1 MSPHSK
7 TTLAI
12 SLAIVA
18 TSLPSVFAAD
28 SCISLAGSS
37 QCPAFSSASISTD
50 STLTGLFPFLSYVS
64 DRASFDRY
72 LSSYVNSSFVEQ
84 RYVNLLGC
92 TKVNLDNTTDLYARY
107 TTSVLCNAIVQNSL
121 TPCNLTSQQ
130 SRPLC
135 ADTCADYAISEQE
148 IVATPQICSS
158 NSSEVN
164 SQIRA
169 DFTNCALPA
178 DSLSGSCISGVQ
190 NEPDNCGYS
199 TNLEGLCGFCA
210 TSSPNATDSCCV
222 NSDVN
227 NRCKNVHL
235 PTTTSLPPLFT
246 TSATASSTAG
256 ANNGNGGGNGLSGG
270 KIAGIVIGSVLG
282 AALLLGLIIFAC
294 VYMRRRR
301 DASQTSSVF
310 NLPAPSRSAVAGPA
324 MSYTDGAPS
333 VVPAPP
339 PTGRVARMSAL
350 ETRSN
355 SDPYTSSEHGAVAA
369 GYHSESNTSSPQ
381 SMVAA
386 GRLPKRR
393 GSLSSSSRLGMAEE
407 ARSPEQNDG
416 AAEQSSPEYDSGQSE
431 QLAFFKDYYSQDEI
445 RPGDLVAV
453 LWAYQPRAND
463 EFELERGEMIKIV
476 GIWDDGWATGLKVA
490 DSAEEWDSRRK
501 WQRDSG
507 MSSGTQQR
515 PLNTVGDVKAFPL
528 VCVCLPQYWRRTID
542 GEDGASAP

>member
-1 MSPHSK
+1 MSPPLK
-7 TTLAI
+7 TALALL
-12 SLAIVA
+12 LALAAIL
-18 TSLPSVFAAD
+18 LPSVSAAD
-28 SCISLAGSS
+28 SCISLAGST
-37 QCPAFSSASISTD
+37 QCSAFSSAHISTD

-178 DSLSGSCISGVQ
+178 DSLSGSCISGVE
-190 NEPDNCGYS
+190 NEPDDCGYS
-199 TNLEGLCGFCA
+199 SNLEGLCGFCA

-227 NRCKNVHL
+227 NRCKNVRL

-246 TSATASSTAG
+246 TTATASPTAG
-256 ANNGNGGGNGLSGG
+256 AHNATSDGSGLSGG
-270 KIAGIVIGSVLG
+270 KIAGIVIGSVVG
-282 AALLLGLIIFAC
+282 AAVLVGLVIFAC

-333 VVPAPP
+333 AVPVPP

-355 SDPYTSSEHGAVAA
+355 TEPYTSSDHGAAA
-369 GYHSESNTSSPQ
+369 YNYESNTSSPQ

-393 GSLSSSSRLGMAEE
+393 GSLSSSSRLGIAEE
-407 ARSPEQNDG
+407 AQSPDQRDAGGEP
-416 AAEQSSPEYDSGQSE
+416 SSPEYDSGQSE

-463 EFELERGEMIKIV
+463 EFELERGEMIKII

-490 DSAEEWDSRRK
+490 DSAEDWDSRRK
-501 WQRDSG
+501 MQRDSG

-528 VCVCLPQYWRRTID
+528 VCVCLPQHWRRTID